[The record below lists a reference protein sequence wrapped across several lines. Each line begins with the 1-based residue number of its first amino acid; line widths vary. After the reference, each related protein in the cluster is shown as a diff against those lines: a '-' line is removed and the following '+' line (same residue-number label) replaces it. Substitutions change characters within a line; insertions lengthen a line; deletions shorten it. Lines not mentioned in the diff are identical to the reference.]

1 LVELSRDAAPRFAV
15 AGGGGARLR
24 LRTMSRGVHQP
35 WRLTSFSALAASERA
50 LPEPVEEGADRDE
63 MTDQPALAD
72 EAAAAPAVRGFPRG
86 RQLGNLVHK
95 LFETTD
101 FTARDQTALCEQA
114 ARLLPVFA
122 IEPQWTEAICA
133 AITDVLDTPLPV
145 HGASLSLRQV
155 PAARRLN
162 ELEFVFPV
170 AWRRPPGDAGDRAL
184 SAARLADALAAH
196 GAPWLAEYAGRVR
209 RLPFAQLSGYLK
221 GFIDLVFAHGGQWF
235 VVDYKTNDLGPHAT
249 DYRQSRL
256 LAEMQR
262 HHYVL
267 QYHLYSVALH
277 RYLQRRLAGYEYARH
292 FGGVLYLFVRG
303 MAPGHAAGSGVFF
316 DRPAPAL
323 IEALSA
329 TLAGEATGG
338 AEGMR

>member
-1 LVELSRDAAPRFAV
+1 
-15 AGGGGARLR
+15 
-24 LRTMSRGVHQP
+24 
-35 WRLTSFSALAASERA
+35 
-50 LPEPVEEGADRDE
+50 
-63 MTDQPALAD
+63 
-72 EAAAAPAVRGFPRG
+72 
-86 RQLGNLVHK
+86 
-95 LFETTD
+95 
-101 FTARDQTALCEQA
+101 
-114 ARLLPVFA
+114 VFA

-145 HGASLSLRQV
+145 QGAPLSLRQV

-170 AWRRPPGDAGDRAL
+170 ALRRDDVAPSRPGGTRDGAIVTSPAPTARRPAGDAEDRAL

-196 GAPWLAEYAGRVR
+196 GEPWLAEYAGRVR